1 MSVALVNWKN
11 LLEVAAHI
19 RHDDP
24 CRTLTID
31 RAGRLAKSTPC
42 VVDISDGAGGARALA
57 GNLLDCDN
65 GKCAVVE
72 TKRKQ
77 RTAPADSERR
87 TGPHVPVQKGRSR
100 MTGKRA
106 TVRVLPGA
114 WRVLSSLLVLV
125 ALLGSTVATAQEGGT
140 TFTVNNTA
148 DASDRD
154 PTDGVCDVSS
164 APGGQ
169 CTLRAAIQEANG
181 TPNTEGTPDNIV
193 FSIGG
198 ASGVKTISV
207 GKPPVGSTTGNGP
220 LPTITDPLII
230 DGFSQGDSTPSTLDD
245 ARENTLSQGNDAVLL
260 VELDGTNAGGG
271 SGLEISAPNSVVR
284 GLAINRFFRG
294 ILITGPG
301 TTGVEVRG
309 NFIGTDTSGVQDLG
323 NNTGVEITGPGNTVG
338 GTDPADRN
346 VISGNFNGVEILTA
360 EASGNSVMGNYIGT
374 DASGSGPVDQ
384 CSNGVTI
391 NDSSGNFVGGTASGA
406 GNVISSGCGSGIEL
420 LGASDNR
427 VEGNL
432 IGTDASG
439 TELVGNSIGI
449 YMSGAFDNLV
459 GGTASGAGNVIS
471 GNNRGVEIDAGSGN
485 RIQGNFIGTGRNRTE
500 QLGNR
505 FVGIDLLYV
514 AGNTVGGETAAAANT
529 IAFNG
534 QHGVRVEGDAQ
545 STGNRILRNSIFS
558 NAGLGIDLGL
568 DGEPTPNDA
577 DDADTGA
584 NGLQNSPAITAAR
597 ASGDTTVVKGTLDST
612 RTRTFTVQ
620 FYSNPPAATDEGK
633 KFLGQKVVTT
643 DAEGRASFTFRPK
656 LRVGAGQFV
665 TATATD
671 DSTGDTSEFSPP
683 RRTR

>member
-1 MSVALVNWKN
+1 VTLVSWKN
-11 LLEVAAHI
+11 LLEVAADVGC
-19 RHDDP
+19 DDL
-24 CRTLTID
+24 CRTLTIEPV
-31 RAGRLAKSTPC
+31 GRLAKSPPC
-42 VVDISDGAGGARALA
+42 VVDISDGAGGARDLA
-57 GNLLDCDN
+57 GTLLDN

-72 TKRKQ
+72 TERKQ
-77 RTAPADSERR
+77 RTAPADRERR

-106 TVRVLPGA
+106 KTAKVRNLPAA
-114 WRVLSSLLVLV
+114 WRAVISLLVLV
-125 ALLGSTVATAQEGGT
+125 ALLASTTATAQEGGT

-154 PTDGVCDVSS
+154 LTDGVCDVSS
-164 APGGQ
+164 APGSQ
-169 CTLRAAIQEANG
+169 CTLRAAIQEAND
-181 TPNTEGTPDNIV
+181 TPNAEGTPDRIV

-220 LPTITDPLII
+220 LPTIDDPVTI
-230 DGFSQGDSTPSTLDD
+230 DGYTQGDSTPDASDD
-245 ARENTLSQGNDAVLL
+245 ARESTLSQGNDAVLL
-260 VELDGTNAGGG
+260 VELDGTDAGGR
-271 SGLEISAPNSVVR
+271 GLEVSASNSVVR
-284 GLAINRFFRG
+284 GLAINRFSGDG
-294 ILITGPG
+294 IQISGPD

-309 NFIGTDTSGVQDLG
+309 NFIGTDATGVQDLG
-323 NNTGVEITGPGNTVG
+323 NTGTGVEIRGPANTVG
-338 GTDPADRN
+338 GTNPADRN
-346 VISGNFNGVEILTA
+346 VISGNNEGVKILEV
-360 EASGNSVMGNYIGT
+360 EATGNSVMGNYIGT
-374 DASGSGPVDQ
+374 DASGTGEMGN
-384 CSNGVTI
+384 CNGVEI
-391 NDSSGNFVGGTASGA
+391 NDASGNVIGGTASGA
-406 GNVISSGCGSGIEL
+406 GNVISGSCGGGIEL
-420 LGASDNR
+420 LDASDNR

-439 TELVGNSIGI
+439 TKPVGNSTGI

-471 GNNRGVEIDAGSGN
+471 GNNRGVEIDAGGGN

-558 NAGLGIDLGL
+558 NTGLGIDLGL

-577 DDADTGA
+577 DDADAGA
-584 NGLQNSPAITAAR
+584 NGLQNSPAITSAR
-597 ASGDTTVVKGTLDST
+597 TSGGTTVVKGALDSA
-612 RTRTFTVQ
+612 RARTFTVQ
-620 FYSNPPAATDEGK
+620 FYSNPPTDRGEGK

-643 DAEGRASFTFRPK
+643 GAEGRASFTFRTK
-656 LRVGAGQFV
+656 IRVGLGQFV